1 MIALGIVSLFVMLLM
16 GLPIAFSLALAGLFL
31 MYIVMQQNPE
41 VLSAVPQMMFGA
53 TDSFTLTAIPFFLLA
68 SEFLIAAGVIRYLI
82 DGIDTLIGHWRGGL
96 LTVSVVGAAFF
107 AAITGSSSATLVAIG
122 GVLIPEMIRK
132 GYNPNHAMGIL
143 AIASGLGIVIPP
155 SIPMIVYG
163 SIAQESV
170 GKLFVAG
177 FIPGILIAIGLIAVG
192 IFVSR
197 KDNISLP
204 PRANLKER
212 FSALKKAFW
221 IMIMPILIAVGIYGG
236 YFTPTEAAA
245 ATAVYAL
252 LIGHFIYG
260 GFTWERFKQ
269 AIVKTVETN
278 SMILLIIAGATVFA
292 FVLSMLQV
300 PQMITQFVTEWNLSK
315 YGFLLMVSLLLLIL
329 GMFLEITSIL
339 LLTTPIILPVMVQ
352 LGIDPIHFAII
363 FVVNMEFALI
373 TPPLGMNLFIVSN
386 ITNYP
391 IERVLRGSIPFT
403 AVLLAVLAAVI
414 FIPYLSL
421 VLVR

>member
-143 AIASGLGIVIPP
+143 AIAGGLGIVIPP

-197 KDNISLP
+197 KDNIHYRP
-204 PRANLKER
+204 E
-212 FSALKKAFW
+212 
-221 IMIMPILIAVGIYGG
+221 PI
-236 YFTPTEAAA
+236 
-245 ATAVYAL
+245 
-252 LIGHFIYG
+252 
-260 GFTWERFKQ
+260 
-269 AIVKTVETN
+269 
-278 SMILLIIAGATVFA
+278 
-292 FVLSMLQV
+292 
-300 PQMITQFVTEWNLSK
+300 
-315 YGFLLMVSLLLLIL
+315 
-329 GMFLEITSIL
+329 
-339 LLTTPIILPVMVQ
+339 
-352 LGIDPIHFAII
+352 
-363 FVVNMEFALI
+363 
-373 TPPLGMNLFIVSN
+373 
-386 ITNYP
+386 
-391 IERVLRGSIPFT
+391 
-403 AVLLAVLAAVI
+403 
-414 FIPYLSL
+414 
-421 VLVR
+421 